1 EHGAR
6 AASAKATQVAK
17 LGEDIRY
24 QLMQNRLHLGNYLLS
39 GDAREL
45 QAVESGVRQLQSQ
58 LRIAEDS
65 ALNEA
70 QRASLARLHDS
81 ERDWEESFMRPLLA
95 KRKDVDD
102 GKTTVAELQIF
113 YLQQDPNRWTRT
125 AAGYLDD
132 AEGAMARL
140 VSNQHTE
147 DAEAGNVT
155 ITVALVSTLLAV
167 LFGLGISYKT
177 SRSITVPLEQLIRAS
192 REIGET
198 GDLD

>member
-1 EHGAR
+1 MKISRKLFYLNLGLILTLVLLCLVNVTAVQREHGAR

-45 QAVESGVRQLQSQ
+45 QAVESGVSKLQSE

-81 ERDWEESFMRPLLA
+81 ERDWEESF
-95 KRKDVDD
+95 
-102 GKTTVAELQIF
+102 
-113 YLQQDPNRWTRT
+113 
-125 AAGYLDD
+125 
-132 AEGAMARL
+132 
-140 VSNQHTE
+140 
-147 DAEAGNVT
+147 
-155 ITVALVSTLLAV
+155 
-167 LFGLGISYKT
+167 
-177 SRSITVPLEQLIRAS
+177 
-192 REIGET
+192 
-198 GDLD
+198 